1 MKKAPQPP
9 KTDEE
14 IIAILKKV
22 QVGMFGAP
30 FAYLASI
37 DGITAK
43 HMKQGVSEGKWVSIK
58 LDGQLRYATNDAM

>member
-1 MKKAPQPP
+1 
-9 KTDEE
+9 
-14 IIAILKKV
+14 
-22 QVGMFGAP
+22 MFGAP